1 VLSAIGSV
9 PQRNAVMAKGT
20 SPAKRTNRA
29 LATLTFLALVGA
41 SVAAAFGSG
50 PNASSTSTTTPSA
63 PSINDIPGSRP
74 AETAL
79 SWFDHGFAVEQ
90 FDYEMDE
97 LSCDAVEKTITPDLC
112 AVVGSGD
119 NAFMMVGAEGY
130 WDPEDQDS
138 EGSVWVPLNVTL
150 FSLRTDNKMSRAVSV
165 LDGLIEKQYTSNRA
179 QLDAFT
185 TTINGVTVL
194 VLHKHLSA
202 ANADPYDLFD
212 ELQVIAASPTGA
224 PTVVATYRGP
234 QIAVQATPNSLEI
247 SSLRYRPTA
256 DTPDAKWFTRIS
268 LSPNDSPFGMTEVV
282 TSGSSAVENGEMLTS
297 VGSYKFPVG
306 RGAKSDSPTA

>member
-1 VLSAIGSV
+1 V
-9 PQRNAVMAKGT
+9 PQRNAVMAKGA
-20 SPAKRTNRA
+20 SPAKRTNRV
-29 LATLTFLALVGA
+29 LASLAFIAVVGA
-41 SVAAAFGSG
+41 SVAAVVGSG
-50 PNASSTSTTTPSA
+50 PNASSSSTTTPSA
-63 PSINDIPGSRP
+63 PNNSVPGARP

-97 LSCDAVEKTITPDLC
+97 LSCEAVEKTITPDLC

-130 WDPEDQDS
+130 WDPQDQDA

-150 FSLRTDNKMSRAVSV
+150 FSLRTDNTMSRAVSV
-165 LDGLIEKQYTSNRA
+165 LDGLIEKQFTSNRA

-185 TTINGVTVL
+185 ATVNGVTVL

-202 ANADPYDLFD
+202 ANADPYDLLD

-234 QIAVQATPNSLEI
+234 QIAVQATENSLEI

-268 LSPNDSPFGMTEVV
+268 LSPSDSPFGMTEVV
-282 TSGSSAVENGEMLTS
+282 TSGSSAAENGEMLTS

>member
-1 VLSAIGSV
+1 
-9 PQRNAVMAKGT
+9 MAKGT

>member
-1 VLSAIGSV
+1 MLSAIGSV

-179 QLDAFT
+179 QLEVD
-185 TTINGVTVL
+185 TIYEQ
-194 VLHKHLSA
+194 H
-202 ANADPYDLFD
+202 
-212 ELQVIAASPTGA
+212 VI
-224 PTVVATYRGP
+224 
-234 QIAVQATPNSLEI
+234 
-247 SSLRYRPTA
+247 
-256 DTPDAKWFTRIS
+256 
-268 LSPNDSPFGMTEVV
+268 
-282 TSGSSAVENGEMLTS
+282 
-297 VGSYKFPVG
+297 
-306 RGAKSDSPTA
+306 

>member
-1 VLSAIGSV
+1 
-9 PQRNAVMAKGT
+9 MAKGA
-20 SPAKRTNRA
+20 SPAKRTNRT
-29 LATLTFLALVGA
+29 LATLAFLALVGA
-41 SVAAAFGSG
+41 SVAAAFGSD
-50 PNASSTSTTTPSA
+50 PNASSSSTTTPSA
-63 PSINDIPGSRP
+63 PSNNDIPGSRP

-185 TTINGVTVL
+185 ATINGVTVL

-212 ELQVIAASPTGA
+212 ELQVIVASPTGA

-234 QIAVQATPNSLEI
+234 QIAVQATNNSLEI

-268 LSPNDSPFGMTEVV
+268 LSPSESPFGMTEVV
-282 TSGSSAVENGEMLTS
+282 TSGSAAVKNGEKLTA

-306 RGAKSDSPTA
+306 PGAKSDSPTA